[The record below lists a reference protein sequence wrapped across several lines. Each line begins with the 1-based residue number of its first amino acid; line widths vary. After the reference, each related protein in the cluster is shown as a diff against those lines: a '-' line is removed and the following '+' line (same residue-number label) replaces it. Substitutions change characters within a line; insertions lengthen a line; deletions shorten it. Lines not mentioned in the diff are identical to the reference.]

1 MLWLH
6 HKCELGSNSSTL
18 HYWKVWLH
26 RKLPVNFRHQTSYLS
41 HVFRAVRIKS
51 QFDIYFI
58 NIKQL
63 NKILYAFFWVIPRR
77 LNFICRRFGTL
88 CLFHLHRQVGAC
100 RMNSAEGMLG
110 YYRGIDL
117 AWNWSEPL
125 GRWGQSGGGSECR
138 NKL

>member
-1 MLWLH
+1 MVMSVD
-6 HKCELGSNSSTL
+6 K
-18 HYWKVWLH
+18 
-26 RKLPVNFRHQTSYLS
+26 
-41 HVFRAVRIKS
+41 A
-51 QFDIYFI
+51 
-58 NIKQL
+58 
-63 NKILYAFFWVIPRR
+63 ILFYAFFWAISRR
-77 LNFICRRFGTL
+77 LTFICRRFGTL